1 MVLFSYIV
9 YQFMNI
15 ISIKKNKNTLDLNQI
30 FVLYKK
36 STDLVDYHEFTGMD
50 VFKSSMTYH

>member
-15 ISIKKNKNTLDLNQI
+15 ISIEKNKNTLDLNQI

-36 STDLVDYHEFTGMD
+36 STDLVDYYEEWMFL
-50 VFKSSMTYH
+50 KAL